1 MQQKSIVIIEVL
13 VYNDN
18 TDNVLNKNNYQNLKN
33 IVGLIKRAND
43 G

>member
-18 TDNVLNKNNYQNLKN
+18 ADNVLNKNNYQNLKN

>member
-1 MQQKSIVIIEVL
+1 MQQKSIVIIEAL